1 MLRSNLLA
9 LALALLV
16 LPACV
21 TQVESGG
28 GDPPS
33 PPGPPGNGAGA
44 LCNDAPDMACD
55 EGFFCDYPIDTM
67 CGAIVDEAGTCKPRP
82 EACDLNYDPVCGC
95 DGQTHGNTC
104 EAQMAGTSVAS
115 TGECP

>member
-1 MLRSNLLA
+1 MLRSNLPSLLA
-9 LALALLV
+9 LAFLV

-28 GDPPS
+28 GDPPI
-33 PPGPPGNGAGA
+33 PPGNGNEAGA
-44 LCNDAPDMACD
+44 LCNEAPDMACD

-95 DGQTHGNTC
+95 DGQTHGNAC